1 MRFQLIFV
9 FLVFVLVDPARAGDD
24 LRVVPPIEGGTAA
37 SDNACASAV
46 AVFFMSGVA
55 DKQLPSWI
63 SKCNANPNKDICRE
77 SRTLIE
83 RKTGRKSTE
92 ITCNEKWTPGTLR
105 PLEDQPR
112 SAAERW
118 DEACATAAAQLV
130 AGVVDNQLPSSTKTC
145 NSNPNKGI
153 CLETR
158 KMVEQAKGKNAAA
171 VFTCNE

>member
-9 FLVFVLVDPARAGDD
+9 FLVFVLVDPALAGDD
-24 LRVVPPIEGGTAA
+24 LRVVPPVEGGTAA
-37 SDNACASAV
+37 SDNACASA
-46 AVFFMSGVA
+46 AAAFTSGVA

-77 SRTLIE
+77 TRTWIE
-83 RKTGRKSTE
+83 RETGRKSTE
-92 ITCNEKWTPGTLR
+92 ITCNERWTAGTLR
-105 PLEDQPR
+105 PLEAQPA

-118 DEACATAAAQLV
+118 DIACAAAAAQLV
-130 AGVVDNQLPSSTKTC
+130 TGVVDNQLPSSTKTC

-171 VFTCNE
+171 VLTCNE